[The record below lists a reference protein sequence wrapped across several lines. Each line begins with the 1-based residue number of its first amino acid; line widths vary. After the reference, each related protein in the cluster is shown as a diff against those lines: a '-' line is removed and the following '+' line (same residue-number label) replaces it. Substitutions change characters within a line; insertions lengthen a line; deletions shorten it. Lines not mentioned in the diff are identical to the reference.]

1 MLPFRPLITAMLI
14 LCAAPVRAISF
25 DCVPPVFPAR
35 PVTHDEL
42 RRIEQQVR
50 AWNVCYAAFSATQ
63 RSIDATRQDHEVA
76 TELAKWSATMRGDQ
90 AITVARAGANAPDR
104 RRLDE
109 MMLRQAERQPAVYS
123 RDRR

>member
-1 MLPFRPLITAMLI
+1 MLPIRSMISVLLI
-14 LCAAPVRAISF
+14 LGAAPVRAISF

-35 PVTHDEL
+35 QVSQDEL

-50 AWNVCYAAFSATQ
+50 AWNACYAAFSATH

-76 TELAKWSATMRGDQ
+76 NDLAKWSASTR
-90 AITVARAGANAPDR
+90 NAWRPPDSADR
-104 RRLDE
+104 REVLMRHVE
-109 MMLRQAERQPAVYS
+109 QQPVVYS